1 MREIGPVKT
10 TMATMVLAAAIAV
23 SATLPAETFT
33 VGDWELSGGGG
44 TAITLS
50 YKGLR
55 LLADVTIGGW
65 TEGYK
70 RGTFSGRGCS
80 VRREGDTVTF
90 SKTGPNAS
98 AKLVVTLAEGR
109 AAFAMDLDV
118 LKEFGPVEYGFNV
131 PVDSFA
137 AQDGSACPMVDNIFC
152 LIEPGLKFE
161 SVPGRRLAFE
171 YPEKQYVFTVLEGN
185 AFALQDVR
193 CPGDNH
199 VRFIACRRSTEPC
212 RMSWRH
218 EWTVNESF
226 DAEAR
231 ARRRIQFGRPHQ
243 RLVPVEFS
251 NPGFEDG
258 VAGWSLPKKAAHDGT
273 VAHGGK
279 GSVCLCV
286 DDPKKDSCY
295 VTRQVPVKA
304 GARYRASCFVKTE
317 DVRDVEGRMSSVGAG
332 LIVEWADKDGKWCG
346 GGEYA
351 CGVFGTKDWRKVACR
366 SLMAH
371 QHAAYAIIFLAV
383 RGAGRAWFDDVTL
396 VHDEVSADKF
406 APVDGATLA
415 DNAPFFTWRPH
426 RGSRRYTVELSRDPA
441 FGEGTVR
448 SYDAGGIAEFQLLEP
463 LEPGVWYWR
472 LLAKGLEDPRPW
484 RFTQTIPVDRDC
496 LPPLIVSRGARV
508 CAADQPFAVRMK
520 EKNPREISVVF
531 KANGLEVAALPYGEP
546 PSRRLESDEVEY
558 RFAPPADGW
567 PKGLTEGC
575 LVAKDAAGNVATR
588 QFWLLNAPKPANA
601 VIVSKDGFYE
611 QVGKRI
617 FPLGIYEVA
626 PKYMQEV
633 REAGFDVVHTYR
645 WEYDQDDG
653 ACRAYLDACWQA
665 DGLRA
670 FIGFDRGTRSQDGI
684 VQGNFSHV
692 ARRVGALA
700 DHAGLFCWYLFD
712 EPEIANQFVSPDLLT
727 ALADLVR
734 ALDPYH
740 PVVMTTWNET
750 MNEYRRTWDTH
761 WSQAYGNPAGVTK
774 YLDEHRRFLKNAS
787 PITLLVNCND
797 QKQGA
802 ARRRGIEPDP
812 TKFSRDYASLRACA
826 MLGIVRECNG
836 VWWWW
841 FARDCRDF
849 YTAAQNPKAWAD
861 LIKVVQEL
869 VSLRPVVNAPGRV
882 RTGRAGE
889 AKCPVEWWAK
899 DMDGRTVVIVVN
911 TSEKSQKVDIDVGG
925 SVGKLSLELAR
936 YEVLYRP

>member
-1 MREIGPVKT
+1 MKLKLL
-10 TMATMVLAAAIAV
+10 VLAGLCSGLLAG
-23 SATLPAETFT
+23 ETFN
-33 VGDWELSGGGG
+33 VGDWELTGGGNA
-44 TAITLS
+44 AITLS
-50 YKGLR
+50 YKGR
-55 LLADVTIGGW
+55 KLLTDVTVGGW

-70 RGTFSGRGCS
+70 RGTFGGRGYS

-90 SKTGPNAS
+90 SKTGPNAN
-98 AKLVVTLAEGR
+98 VTLAVTLAKGR
-109 AAFAMDLDV
+109 AAFAMDVDV

-137 AQDGSACPMVDNIFC
+137 GPDGSAWPMVDKTFC
-152 LIEPGLKFE
+152 LITPGHKFE
-161 SVPGRRLAFE
+161 SVHGRRLAFE
-171 YPEKQYVFTVLEGN
+171 YPESQYALTTLEGN
-185 AFALQDVR
+185 AFALQDMR
-193 CPGDNH
+193 RQGDNH
-199 VRFIACRRSTEPC
+199 VRFIACRHSTEPC
-212 RMSWRH
+212 RFSWKH

-231 ARRRIQFGRPHQ
+231 TRRRILFGRPRQ

-258 VAGWSLPKKAAHDGT
+258 AAGWSLPKKAAHDGT

-279 GSVCLCV
+279 GSVSLRV
-286 DDPKKDSCY
+286 DDPKKDPCY

-317 DVRDVEGRMSSVGAG
+317 DVRDTEGRMPSVGAG

-346 GGEYA
+346 AGEYA
-351 CGVFGTKDWRKVACR
+351 CGIFGTKDWQKVECR
-366 SLMAH
+366 NLQANPR
-371 QHAAYAIIFLAV
+371 AAYAIFYLAV
-383 RGAGRAWFDDVTL
+383 RGSGRAWFDDVSL
-396 VHDEVSADKF
+396 IHDEVSADKF

-415 DNAPFFTWRPH
+415 DNAPLFTWRPH
-426 RGSRRYTVELSRDPA
+426 RGARRYTVELSCDPA

-472 LLAKGLEDPRPW
+472 VLAKGLEDPKPW
-484 RFTQTIPVDRDC
+484 RFMQTAPVDRDC
-496 LPPLIVSRGARV
+496 LPPRIVSRGARV
-508 CAADQPFAVRMK
+508 CAADQPFAVRVK
-520 EKNPREISVVF
+520 EKSPREISLVF

-546 PSRRLESDEVEY
+546 PSRRLEGDEVEF
-558 RFAPPADGW
+558 RFAPPVVGW
-567 PKGLTEGC
+567 PAGLVEGRFE
-575 LVAKDAAGNVATR
+575 AKDAAGNVAAR
-588 QFWLLNAPKPANA
+588 RFWLLNAPKPANA
-601 VIVSKDGFYE
+601 VVVAKDGFFE
-611 QVGKRI
+611 QAGQRI

-626 PKYMQEV
+626 PKYMEEV
-633 REAGFDVVHTYR
+633 RKAGFDVVHTYR
-645 WEYDQDDG
+645 WEGDQNDV

-684 VQGNFSHV
+684 VQGNFAHI

-712 EPEIANQFVSPDLLT
+712 EPEIASQFVSPDLLT

-734 ALDPYH
+734 ELDPYH

-761 WSQAYGNPAGVTK
+761 WTQAYGNPAGVTK
-774 YLDEHRRFLKNAS
+774 CLDEHRRFLKNAS

-882 RTGRAGE
+882 RTGRAGDE
-889 AKCPVEWWAK
+889 KGPVEWWAK
-899 DMDGRTVVIVVN
+899 DMDGRTAVIVVN
-911 TSEKSQKVDIDVGG
+911 TSEKSQKVEIDVGG

-936 YEVLYRP
+936 YEVRKLEK